1 MIIEKEMKDMREY
14 QQEIINTIMKKL
26 QQNVRKIFIE
36 MPAGTG
42 KSTVIRS
49 LVKEFGTKKQILIMC
64 KGKVLEQQFKDDLK
78 DNTNIVICN
87 YYNNILTT
95 ENFDYIILNSIEG
108 ISEKKYERGFGRYR
122 KRRERA

>member
-1 MIIEKEMKDMREY
+1 MREY

-87 YYNNILTT
+87 Y
-95 ENFDYIILNSIEG
+95 S
-108 ISEKKYERGFGRYR
+108 KPCK
-122 KRRERA
+122 